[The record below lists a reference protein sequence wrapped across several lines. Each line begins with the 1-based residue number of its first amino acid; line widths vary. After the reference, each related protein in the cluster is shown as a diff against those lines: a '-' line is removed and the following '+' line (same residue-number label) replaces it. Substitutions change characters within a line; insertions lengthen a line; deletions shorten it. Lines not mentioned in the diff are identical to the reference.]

1 MSRRFDHLLLSNGS
15 FYHCCVDIFWPASQ
29 NVVGNELLGGRLLLL
44 LLLLGVAAVGL
55 EAACWWHQASGE
67 KDNVASIKQLG
78 ELITQGLSP
87 SLRYHLSAS
96 RQNSLHSKSFFME
109 RKMKPFPLCTGW
121 GVHVPEMPTG
131 ISGKIKV
138 LCFILSQLLSSY
150 V

>member
-1 MSRRFDHLLLSNGS
+1 MSRRFDHILLSNGS
-15 FYHCCVDIFWPASQ
+15 LYHCCVDIYWLTSQ
-29 NVVGNELLGGRLLLL
+29 NVEGNELLGGGLLLL

-67 KDNVASIKQLG
+67 EDNVVRIKQLG
-78 ELITQGLSP
+78 ELIIQGLSP
-87 SLRYHLSAS
+87 ALRDHLSAS

-109 RKMKPFPLCTGW
+109 RKTKPFPLCTGW

-131 ISGKIKV
+131 VSGKIKF
-138 LCFILSQLLSSY
+138 LRFILSQLPTSY